1 MRKPLRAR
9 NEKLPETFSQPYK
22 ETFWFRVPRRDKAKA
37 VLREIEPMRRSVQS
51 WRFNAVAPA
60 TNFGVG
66 FLSHQGATQFPH

>member
-37 VLREIEPMRRSVQS
+37 VLREIKLNRRSIQS
-51 WRFNAVAPA
+51 QAESR
-60 TNFGVG
+60 
-66 FLSHQGATQFPH
+66 L